1 MFRNKIPEVV
11 LTENPEASAFVDVL
25 DGLQEYKTENIN
37 KALRVYNPILSLDK
51 KWLIKQLEEF
61 GVFNFPDTIPMEI
74 LVQFVGNISSIMGL
88 RGSKLGVEF
97 VCSLLTFGEV
107 TVTDSTYY
115 STPKLFLLDSPNSA
129 LAVDDTADPRLY
141 LVTNTSDLK
150 DNKTVTIAIESPLW
164 SIGASEE
171 IQEIVSGFLEQF
183 LRTYVP
189 FSDSPTITVTYTAR
203 AEKFKHSLL
212 NSFLI

>member
-74 LVQFVGNISSIMGL
+74 LVQFVGNISNIMGL

-115 STPKLFLLDSPNSA
+115 SAPKLFLLDSPNSA
-129 LAVDDTADPRLY
+129 LAVDDTTDPRLY

-150 DNKTVTIAIESPLW
+150 DNKTVTIAIRSPLW
-164 SIGASEE
+164 STGASEE
-171 IQEIVSGFLEQF
+171 IQEVVSGFLEQF
-183 LRTYVP
+183 LKAYVP

>member
-11 LTENPEASAFVDVL
+11 LMENPEASAFVDVL

-115 STPKLFLLDSPNSA
+115 SAPKLFLLDSQNSA

-183 LRTYVP
+183 LTTYVP